1 MKRVLVLNAGSSS
14 LKASVL
20 EVGADGRV
28 GGDRAPLAATQTAW
42 GSDATRIRD
51 RHATVEAALAELWRT
66 GIEPRTI
73 VGAGHRVVHGGA
85 RFVTPTVVDE
95 GVLDDLAALEELA
108 PLHNAVAL
116 DTLRAQRELLPDVR
130 AVAVFDTA
138 FHATLTEEAF
148 VYPLPWHWYAE
159 WGIRRFGF
167 HGTSVAWSVSRAA
180 ELLDQDAGMLRLIV
194 AHLGSGCSVTAVDG
208 GRSVS
213 TSMGLTPLEGLA
225 MGTRSGSV
233 DPGILLHV
241 LRQRGLS
248 ADELAEALDHGSGLL
263 GMSGISGDMRELT
276 AAAGGGSHRA
286 RLAIDIFVRR
296 AAAGIAVA
304 AASLER
310 IDALVFTGGIGEH
323 AADVRAAICAR
334 LATLNIRP
342 VAPYEVGSDGLLSEP
357 GSAIAVLRVE
367 AREDIVIA
375 EAVARL
381 T

>member
-1 MKRVLVLNAGSSS
+1 MKHVLVLNAGSSS

-167 HGTSVAWSVSRAA
+167 HGTSVAWSVRRAA

-263 GMSGISGDMRELT
+263 GISGISGEMRELT
-276 AAAGGGSHRA
+276 AAAAGGSHRA